1 MGGGDPKEVVD
12 ELLQPGEPPLH
23 FRRPRLE
30 GATGIH
36 GTGCALAAAL
46 ACLRIRA
53 EDAELSM
60 GEVYHGMLDT
70 DEDGRVNKP
79 ELDHFVREMLKMSG
93 APHLSKD
100 PDLEPVLAEA
110 WRMSDEDGD
119 GDLSEKE
126 AGNTNAELNRIVGAY
141 MADKLRGDLDGDGI
155 DDLTGDRLTM
165 RGRVDAQGYIVHES

>member
-1 MGGGDPKEVVD
+1 MA
-12 ELLQPGEPPLH
+12 PGL
-23 FRRPRLE
+23 R
-30 GATGIH
+30 T
-36 GTGCALAAAL
+36 ALAAAL

-93 APHLSKD
+93 APHLSRD
-100 PDLEPVLAEA
+100 PDLEPVLTEA

-119 GDLSEKE
+119 GDLSIKE

>member
-1 MGGGDPKEVVD
+1 MRGSPFYATAAVPERDG
-12 ELLQPGEPPLH
+12 QPTYAAAAMAPGL
-23 FRRPRLE
+23 R
-30 GATGIH
+30 T
-36 GTGCALAAAL
+36 ALAAAL

>member
-1 MGGGDPKEVVD
+1 MA
-12 ELLQPGEPPLH
+12 PGL
-23 FRRPRLE
+23 R
-30 GATGIH
+30 T
-36 GTGCALAAAL
+36 ALAAL
-46 ACLRIRA
+46 ACLRING

-70 DEDGRVNKP
+70 NEDGRVNKP

-100 PDLEPVLAEA
+100 PDLEPVLTEA
-110 WRMSDEDGD
+110 WRMSDENGD

-126 AGNTNAELNRIVGAY
+126 AGNTNAELNRMVGAF
-141 MADKLRGDLDGDGI
+141 MADKLRGDLDGDGV

-165 RGRVDAQGYIVHES
+165 RGRVDAQGYIIHES

>member
-1 MGGGDPKEVVD
+1 MA
-12 ELLQPGEPPLH
+12 PGL
-23 FRRPRLE
+23 R
-30 GATGIH
+30 T
-36 GTGCALAAAL
+36 ALAAL

-93 APHLSKD
+93 APHLSRD
-100 PDLEPVLAEA
+100 PDL
-110 WRMSDEDGD
+110 
-119 GDLSEKE
+119 GDLSIDE

>member
-1 MGGGDPKEVVD
+1 MRGSPYTPPQQFCNPDATAAIHRRGPAT
-12 ELLQPGEPPLH
+12 QTAAMAPGL
-23 FRRPRLE
+23 R
-30 GATGIH
+30 T
-36 GTGCALAAAL
+36 ALAAL
-46 ACLRIRA
+46 ACLRING

-70 DEDGRVNKP
+70 NEDGRVNKP

-110 WRMSDEDGD
+110 WRMSDENED

-126 AGNTNAELNRIVGAY
+126 AGNTNAELNRMVGAF

-165 RGRVDAQGYIVHES
+165 RGRVDAQGYIIHES

>member
-1 MGGGDPKEVVD
+1 MA
-12 ELLQPGEPPLH
+12 PGL
-23 FRRPRLE
+23 R
-30 GATGIH
+30 T
-36 GTGCALAAAL
+36 ALAAAL
-46 ACLRIRA
+46 AWIGIRA

-70 DEDGRVNKP
+70 NEDGRVNKR
-79 ELDHFVREMLKMSG
+79 ELDHFVREMLKLSG

-100 PDLEPVLAEA
+100 PDLEPVLEEA
-110 WRMSDEDGD
+110 WRMSDENGD

-126 AGNTNAELNRIVGAY
+126 AGDTNAELNRLVGAF

-165 RGRVDAQGYIVHES
+165 RGRVDAQGYIIHES

>member
-1 MGGGDPKEVVD
+1 MA
-12 ELLQPGEPPLH
+12 PGLK
-23 FRRPRLE
+23 
-30 GATGIH
+30 T
-36 GTGCALAAAL
+36 ALAAL

-93 APHLSKD
+93 APHLSRD

-110 WRMSDEDGD
+110 WRMSDENGD
-119 GDLSEKE
+119 GDLSIKE

>member
-1 MGGGDPKEVVD
+1 MIDAAATAMA
-12 ELLQPGEPPLH
+12 PGL
-23 FRRPRLE
+23 R
-30 GATGIH
+30 T
-36 GTGCALAAAL
+36 ALAAL
-46 ACLRIRA
+46 FYIRIRA

-70 DEDGRVNKP
+70 NEDGRVNKR

-100 PDLEPVLAEA
+100 PDLEPVLEEA
-110 WRMSDEDGD
+110 WRMSDENGD

-126 AGNTNAELNRIVGAY
+126 AGTTNAELNRIVGAF
-141 MADKLRGDLDGDGI
+141 MADKLRGDLDGDGV

-165 RGRVDAQGYIVHES
+165 RGRVDAQGYIIHES